1 MFNVKKWNFWGSAMS
16 GLEPVNKQSI
26 LVVDDSPGNIT
37 VLSGLLR
44 KDYKVKA
51 ATNGRD
57 AIAIA
62 RSEPHPDLI
71 LLDVM
76 MPDIDGYEVCR
87 ILKSDPAT
95 KNIPVIF
102 VTAMSEI
109 QDEQKGLALGAVDYI
124 TKPISAPIVLS
135 RIRTHLAL
143 YQQNIE
149 LERKVQERTLELQK
163 TNLAVIQR
171 LARAGEFKDNETG
184 RHVIRMT
191 YYSKL
196 IASKVTKDDTWV
208 ELIFH
213 ASAMHDIGKIGVPDK
228 ILLKNGK
235 LDNDEW
241 NVMIS
246 HPMMGAQIIGEH
258 SSDLLTMAREI
269 AQSHHEKWDGSGY
282 PFKLKGEQ
290 IPLPGRIVAIAD
302 VFDAL
307 TSERPY
313 KKAWP
318 LEEAYAHLVEQA
330 GKHFDP
336 NLVNIFVGSKPEVEE
351 ILHKYAE
358 TRLSDQ
364 E

>member
-1 MFNVKKWNFWGSAMS
+1 MPTCA
-16 GLEPVNKQSI
+16 
-26 LVVDDSPGNIT
+26 
-37 VLSGLLR
+37 
-44 KDYKVKA
+44 
-51 ATNGRD
+51 
-57 AIAIA
+57 
-62 RSEPHPDLI
+62 
-71 LLDVM
+71 DVM
-76 MPDIDGYEVCR
+76 MPDKDGYEVCR
-87 ILKSDPAT
+87 MLKENPVT
-95 KNIPVIF
+95 KNIPIIF
-102 VTAMSEI
+102 ITAMNEI
-109 QDEQKGLALGAVDYI
+109 QNGQKGLALGAVDYI

-191 YYSKL
+191 YYSRL
-196 IASKVTKDDTWV
+196 IASKITQDESWI
-208 ELIFH
+208 ELVFH
-213 ASAMHDIGKIGVPDK
+213 SSAMHDIGKIGVPDK

-235 LDNDEW
+235 LDTEEW
-241 NVMIS
+241 SVMIS

-258 SSDLLTMAREI
+258 ASDLLTMAREI

-282 PFKLKGEQ
+282 SFKFKVEQ
-290 IPLPGRIVAIAD
+290 IPLAGRIVAVAD

-318 LEEAYAHLVEQA
+318 IEEAYAHLLDQS

-336 NLVNIFVGSKPEVEE
+336 KLVEVFIASKPEVEE
-351 ILHKYAE
+351 IMHKYAE
-358 TRLSDQ
+358 VRLSDDDKKNCALIRKSAPRRRNADFTGH
-364 E
+364 